1 MHMKNSNSIKKN
13 QDRLPLSYETKPS
26 SQSTSVVR
34 SYVKAYGQ
42 VIELKDY
49 RVKWLAKIVY
59 SSQFELLIAFVIL
72 VNAVCLALLTMPS
85 IEPVVKD
92 TLSQLDTFA
101 LYIYAVELV
110 MRIVSYGARP
120 WEFFRQGWNVFDF
133 SIVMLSLGVFGGE
146 AIILR
151 LLRIFRLIRIFRFLP
166 EVRVLTSSIV
176 KSLPPLMSVGV
187 LIFLALF
194 IYGMAGV
201 YVFGEKLPDSWG
213 NITLALTSLFILL
226 TLENFPNYLE
236 EAVEVSP
243 WALPFFLS
251 YIFVVVFTVLNVLIG
266 IVLNAM
272 DEAREENKQRKE
284 QIKQLD
290 QIVHEVDDITADGQV
305 TKEEIVGLRT
315 KLQLMEEILH
325 EKRVEKDSR

>member
-1 MHMKNSNSIKKN
+1 
-13 QDRLPLSYETKPS
+13 LA
-26 SQSTSVVR
+26 TSEVKESVK

-42 VIELKDY
+42 IIEIQDY
-49 RVKWLAKIVY
+49 RIKWLAKIVY
-59 SSQFELLIAFVIL
+59 SSQFELVIAFIIL
-72 VNAVCLALLTMPS
+72 VNAVSLALLTMPDIDPS
-85 IEPVVKD
+85 VRD
-92 TLSQLDTFA
+92 TLTELDTYA
-101 LYIYAVELV
+101 IYVYLGELII
-110 MRIVSYGARP
+110 RILSYGTKP
-120 WEFFRQGWNVFDF
+120 WEFFRQGWNIFDF
-133 SIVMLSLGVFGGE
+133 TIVTLSFGMFTGE
-146 AIILR
+146 TIILR
-151 LLRIFRLIRIFRFLP
+151 LLRLFRLIRIFRFLP

-201 YVFGEKLPDSWG
+201 YLFGEQLAESWG

-272 DEAREENKQRKE
+272 DEARRENRQRKQ
-284 QIKQLD
+284 QIRQLD

-305 TKEEIVGLRT
+305 TKDEIEGLRA
-315 KLQLMEEILH
+315 KLKLMEQVLH
-325 EKRVEKDSR
+325 ENLGKKDKD

>member
-1 MHMKNSNSIKKN
+1 MATTRVKDASK
-13 QDRLPLSYETKPS
+13 
-26 SQSTSVVR
+26 

-42 VIELKDY
+42 IIELQDY
-49 RVKWLAKIVY
+49 RIKWLSKIVY
-59 SSQFELLIAFVIL
+59 SSQFELLIAFIIL
-72 VNAVCLALLTMPS
+72 VNAVSLALLTMPN
-85 IEPVVKD
+85 IEPSVME
-92 TLSQLDTFA
+92 TLTELDTFA
-101 LYIYAVELV
+101 LYVYLGELII
-110 MRIVSYGARP
+110 RILSYGTKP

-133 SIVMLSLGVFGGE
+133 TIVILSFGIFGGE
-146 AIILR
+146 TIILR

-166 EVRVLTSSIV
+166 EVRVLTSSVV

-201 YVFGEKLPDSWG
+201 YLFGEQLPKSWG

-226 TLENFPNYLE
+226 TLENFPIYLE

-272 DEAREENKQRKE
+272 DEAREENRQRKQ
-284 QIKQLD
+284 QIRELD
-290 QIVHEVDDITADGQV
+290 QIVHEVDDITADGKV
-305 TKEEIVGLRT
+305 TKDEIDRLRT
-315 KLQLMEEILH
+315 KLKLMEQILH
-325 EKRVEKDSR
+325 DKKKED